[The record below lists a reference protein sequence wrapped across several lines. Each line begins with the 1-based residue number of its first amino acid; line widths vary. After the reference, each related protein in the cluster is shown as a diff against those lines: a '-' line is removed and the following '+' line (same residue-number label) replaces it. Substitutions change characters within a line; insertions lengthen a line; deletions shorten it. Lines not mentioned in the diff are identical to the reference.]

1 MLCEN
6 LVSTLEISMGFWELV
21 KAFSCT
27 TFIAD
32 KYVYYVSSD
41 MAKVINNTDLDKIS
55 QTVAN
60 GKRDKESL
68 RRPVK
73 LKVEWNLD
81 PTKGYQFRTELSF
94 EKGKGVI

>member
-1 MLCEN
+1 LGDPTSDGICTATGFLKEN
-6 LVSTLEISMGFWELV
+6 IPG
-21 KAFSCT
+21 AP
-27 TFIAD
+27 
-32 KYVYYVSSD
+32 YYVLSD
-41 MAKVINNTDLDKIS
+41 MANVINNTDLDKIS

-73 LKVEWNLD
+73 MNGEWNLD

-94 EKGKGVI
+94 EKGI